1 MFRTTLLTLALVAG
15 AAPLAAQSG
24 PQTITKAKWLS
35 NAETEF
41 GRVDTN
47 KDGQMSRAE
56 IETFQKAAAVR
67 MIAARSQAVFAK
79 LDADHNGQ
87 LSATEFAKLNNTDPK
102 VDISNVMS
110 VDTNKDGKVS
120 LAEHKAATL
129 ETFTT
134 VDANKDGIVT
144 EAEVDAM
151 AAAVDGR
158 RAPAVVCRARGSGS
172 QLGTDGEARAHLLRD
187 GHPRVRG
194 VLAQVPQR
202 RQVL

>member
-24 PQTITKAKWLS
+24 PQSITKATWLS

-41 GRVDTN
+41 ARVDTN

-67 MIAARSQAVFAK
+67 LIAARSQAVFAK

-120 LAEHKAATL
+120 LAEHKAATI
-129 ETFTT
+129 ETFTS
-134 VDANKDGIVT
+134 VDANKDGILT
-144 EAEVDAM
+144 QAEVDAM
-151 AAAVDGR
+151 AR
-158 RAPAVVCRARGSGS
+158 K
-172 QLGTDGEARAHLLRD
+172 
-187 GHPRVRG
+187 
-194 VLAQVPQR
+194 
-202 RQVL
+202 

>member
-15 AAPLAAQSG
+15 ASPLAAQSG
-24 PQTITKAKWLS
+24 PQSITKAKWLS
-35 NAETEF
+35 NAEVEF
-41 GRVDTN
+41 AKVDTN

-129 ETFTT
+129 ETFTS
-134 VDANKDGIVT
+134 VDANKDGILT

-151 AAAVDGR
+151 AR
-158 RAPAVVCRARGSGS
+158 K
-172 QLGTDGEARAHLLRD
+172 
-187 GHPRVRG
+187 
-194 VLAQVPQR
+194 
-202 RQVL
+202 